1 MAAFSFVRPRLIH
14 RPASL
19 LIAFG
24 IILTGWQ
31 QLVGSIPDWAQWFV
45 FGSLF
50 IGAGIPHGALDH
62 LISRQTALRTG
73 HHFSWF
79 RFLTRYLL
87 LMAAYGL
94 LWVFFPSFSLLLFLA
109 GSAWHFGETDLE
121 NVPNTRLW
129 TLTRFAM
136 GGFVIG
142 FILLTHATEV
152 TPILERITYH
162 HAMTLSVW
170 NWAIHSAPQLWP
182 FGVILTGGLFML
194 AHKQEPVLINWIRLS
209 QMTIVLA
216 LGCWLPLLISFAL
229 YFGGW
234 HALSSFQSIYIYLKH
249 NQPNRLTASQLWIKS
264 LPFTVLSLLG
274 LAIFTGWWYSNAYQ
288 QDPLPVLF
296 IFLSIITLP
305 HLYALHGMN
314 TLMNK

>member
-1 MAAFSFVRPRLIH
+1 MAAFSFVRPCLIR

-24 IILTGWQ
+24 IILAGWQ

-73 HHFSWF
+73 HRFSWF

-121 NVPNTRLW
+121 NVPNTWLW

-136 GGFVIG
+136 GGFVIV
-142 FILLTHATEV
+142 FILLTHTTEV
-152 TPILERITYH
+152 TPVLERITYH
-162 HAMTLSVW
+162 HPTTLSVW
-170 NWAIHSAPQLWP
+170 NWAIHHTSKVGS
-182 FGVILTGGLFML
+182 FGVLITVGLFTM
-194 AHKQEPVLINWIRLS
+194 AYRQVPAWIKWGRLS
-209 QMTIVLA
+209 QMAVVLF

-234 HALSSFQSIYIYLKH
+234 HALSSFQSICIYLKH
-249 NQPNRLTASQLWIKS
+249 NQPDRLTAAQLWLQS
-264 LPFTVLSLLG
+264 LPFTALALLG
-274 LAIFTGWWYSNAYQ
+274 LAIFTSWWHSQVHQ

-296 IFLSIITLP
+296 IFLSIITVP
-305 HLYALHGMN
+305 HLHALHGMN